1 MGAWGLEFTGLCVFR
16 FGGFVLSGVCSA
28 GFFIYTLY
36 RAWSLVRHLE
46 GLALAICSFG
56 LTGCRGFGL
65 VGFLGFMHSLG
76 YCSVGC
82 GSSYGSQALGFMIWC
97 LVGFAGR

>member
-1 MGAWGLEFTGLCVFR
+1 MLFALGNLYSL
-16 FGGFVLSGVCSA
+16 GFAVQ

-65 VGFLGFMHSLG
+65 VGLLGFMHNLG
-76 YCSVGC
+76 YCSVGF
-82 GSSYGSQALGFMIWC
+82 GSSYGSQALGFMIRR
-97 LVGFAGR
+97 LVGFAER